1 MTPRILVLMAAYNG
15 ERYLREQI
23 DSVLAQEGDFALTL
37 RIRDDGSS
45 DGTAAIL
52 EEYRSRFPD
61 RVEVLTGENIGYNAC
76 FFTLIDSADDC
87 DYCALSDQDDV
98 WLPGKLQA
106 AIRALEQESG
116 PALYASASQMT
127 DAELHPTGLTRLQ
140 KKPLA
145 PANTLIQNICP
156 GHNQV
161 MNRALL
167 ELVQQPRDI
176 SQIYVYDLW
185 IANLAALYGVIRFD
199 PEPRTLYRQHG
210 NNELGSKGSALGKL
224 VKAGKRSLAGE
235 GKKNQRQMAYFAEQ
249 NREALERAGLYGAVQ
264 ELLGA
269 DTFGKRLRFAAHCPF
284 YRQSGAE
291 TLAFKAAVLFGKY

>member
-1 MTPRILVLMAAYNG
+1 MAPRVLVLLAAYNG

-23 DSVLAQEGDFALTL
+23 DSVLAQEGEFVLTL

-61 RVEVLTGENIGYNAC
+61 RVEVMSGGNIGYNAN
-76 FFTLIDSADDC
+76 FFTLIDSALDC
-87 DYCALSDQDDV
+87 DYCALCDQDDV

-106 AIRALEQESG
+106 AVRALEKESG

-127 DAELHPTGLTRLQ
+127 DADLNPLGLTRLQ
-140 KKPLA
+140 KKPLL

-167 ELVQQPRDI
+167 EIVQRPRDV
-176 SQIYVYDLW
+176 SLIYVYDLW

-199 PEPRTLYRQHG
+199 PTPRTLYRQHG
-210 NNELGSKGSALGKL
+210 NNELGSSGSALGKL
-224 VKAGKRSLAGE
+224 MKAGKRSLAGE
-235 GKKNQRQMAYFAEQ
+235 GKKNRKQMAYFAEE
-249 NREALERAGLYGAVQ
+249 NRGALEQAGLYGAVQ
-264 ELLGA
+264 ELLAA
-269 DTFGKRLRFAAHCPF
+269 DTFVKRARFAAHCPF
-284 YRQSGAE
+284 WRQSGAE
-291 TLAFKAAVLFGKY
+291 TLAFKAAVLLGKY